1 MKLLRVLQQKEFSRL
16 GSNRLIPLNA
26 RVLFATH
33 RDLMQMVEEGTF
45 RRDLYYRVNVMKISC
60 PSLADRPEDIP
71 LLAQHFLSHY
81 AEQYQKPIHAIQ
93 AVALQEYSWPGN
105 VRELEN
111 VIQGAIILAEGDSIG
126 PEDLPEE
133 LQQVDLPV
141 SNGDS
146 QGSSFERL
154 LQEYKV
160 KLAMKAIQ
168 ECNGNKTMA
177 ARSLNISRAYLHRLI
192 RTSEEESDAA

>member
-1 MKLLRVLQQKEFSRL
+1 VLQQKEFSRL

-26 RVLFATH
+26 RVLFVTH

-93 AVALQEYSWPGN
+93 AVAMTMLQEYSWPGN

>member
-1 MKLLRVLQQKEFSRL
+1 VLQQKEFSRL

-33 RDLMQMVEEGTF
+33 RDLTQMVEDGIF
-45 RRDLYYRVNVMKISC
+45 RRDLYYRVNVMRISC
-60 PSLADRPEDIP
+60 PSLSDRPEDIP

-81 AEQYQKPIHAIQ
+81 SEQYQKPIHAIQ
-93 AVALQEYSWPGN
+93 PMAMTLLQEHSWPGN

-111 VIQGAIILAEGDSIG
+111 VIQGAIILAEGNNIG

-133 LQQVDLPV
+133 LQQPDPPV
-141 SNGDS
+141 SDGDS
-146 QGSSFERL
+146 QASSFEAL